1 MSPVLF
7 TYLLWV
13 MSFLA
18 IVVFICLYFI
28 TAGYGQFRTKRWG
41 YCIDNRVA
49 WFLMEAPVFFV
60 MLIIW
65 CRAGFPF
72 HLPELILLCL
82 FLVHYFQRSFVFP
95 SLMKGHSRMPLS
107 IMMIGIIFNVI
118 NGIMQGGGLFW
129 FPIPDYTQG
138 ASYLLRWNAI
148 VGIIVFLFGMIVN
161 CHSDY
166 VIRHLRQPGD
176 TRHYLPKAGFYR
188 YVTSANYFGELVEWI
203 GFAIAAANPAAWVFA
218 LWTGAN
224 LIPRAHAIHRKY
236 HEEFGDE
243 AVGTRR
249 RIIPLVY

>member
-41 YCIDNRVA
+41 YSIDNRVA

-72 HLPELILLCL
+72 HLPELILLGL

-95 SLMKGHSRMPLS
+95 CLMKGHSRMPLS

-129 FPIPDYTQG
+129 FPIPAYTQG

-166 VIRHLRQPGD
+166 VIRHLRQPGE
-176 TRHYLPKAGFYR
+176 TRHYLPQAGFYR

>member
-7 TYLLWV
+7 THLLWV

-41 YCIDNRVA
+41 YSIDNQVA

-65 CRAGFPF
+65 CRAEFPF
-72 HLPELILLCL
+72 HLPELILLGL

-129 FPIPDYTQG
+129 FPIPAYTQG

-161 CHSDY
+161 WHSDY
-166 VIRHLRQPGD
+166 VIRHLRQPGE
-176 TRHYLPKAGFYR
+176 TRHYLPQAGFYR

>member
-72 HLPELILLCL
+72 HLPELILLGL

-95 SLMKGHSRMPLS
+95 CLMKGHSRMPLS

-129 FPIPDYTQG
+129 FPIPAYTQG

-161 CHSDY
+161 WHSDY
-166 VIRHLRQPGD
+166 VIRHLRQPGE
-176 TRHYLPKAGFYR
+176 TRHYLPQAGFYR

>member
-41 YCIDNRVA
+41 YSIDNRVA

-72 HLPELILLCL
+72 HLPELILLGL
-82 FLVHYFQRSFVFP
+82 LLVHYFQRSFVFP

-107 IMMIGIIFNVI
+107 IMMIGILFNVI

-129 FPIPDYTQG
+129 FPITAYTQG

-161 CHSDY
+161 WHSDY
-166 VIRHLRQPGD
+166 VIRHLRQPGE
-176 TRHYLPKAGFYR
+176 TRHYLPQAGFYR

>member
-41 YCIDNRVA
+41 YSIDNRVA

-72 HLPELILLCL
+72 HLPELILLGL

-107 IMMIGIIFNVI
+107 IMMMGILFNVI

-129 FPIPDYTQG
+129 FPITAYTQG

-161 CHSDY
+161 WHSDY
-166 VIRHLRQPGD
+166 VIRHLRQPGE
-176 TRHYLPKAGFYR
+176 TRHYLPQAGFYR

>member
-41 YCIDNRVA
+41 YSIDNRVA

-72 HLPELILLCL
+72 HLPELILLGL

-129 FPIPDYTQG
+129 FPIPAYTQG

-161 CHSDY
+161 WHSDY

-176 TRHYLPKAGFYR
+176 TRHYLPQAGFYR

>member
-41 YCIDNRVA
+41 YSIDNRVA

-72 HLPELILLCL
+72 HLPELILLGL

-129 FPIPDYTQG
+129 FPIPAYAQG
-138 ASYLLRWNAI
+138 ASYLLRWNTI

-161 CHSDY
+161 WHSDY
-166 VIRHLRQPGD
+166 VIRHLRQPGE
-176 TRHYLPKAGFYR
+176 TRHYLPQAGFYR

-218 LWTGAN
+218 FWTGAN

>member
-41 YCIDNRVA
+41 YSIDNRVA

-72 HLPELILLCL
+72 HLPELILLGL

-129 FPIPDYTQG
+129 FPIPAYTQG

-161 CHSDY
+161 WHSDY

-176 TRHYLPKAGFYR
+176 TRHYLPQAGFYR

-203 GFAIAAANPAAWVFA
+203 GFAIAAASPAAWVFA

>member
-41 YCIDNRVA
+41 YSIDNRVA

-72 HLPELILLCL
+72 HLPELILLGL

-129 FPIPDYTQG
+129 FPIPAYTQG

-176 TRHYLPKAGFYR
+176 TRHYLPQAGFYR

>member
-41 YCIDNRVA
+41 YSIDNRVA

-72 HLPELILLCL
+72 HLPELILLGL

-95 SLMKGHSRMPLS
+95 CLMKGHSRMPLS

-129 FPIPDYTQG
+129 FPIPAYTQG

-176 TRHYLPKAGFYR
+176 TRHYLPQAGFYR

>member
-1 MSPVLF
+1 
-7 TYLLWV
+7 

-41 YCIDNRVA
+41 YSIDNRVA

-72 HLPELILLCL
+72 HLPELILLGL

-107 IMMIGIIFNVI
+107 IMMMGVLFNVI

-129 FPIPDYTQG
+129 FPITAYTQG

-176 TRHYLPKAGFYR
+176 TRHYLPQAGFYR

>member
-1 MSPVLF
+1 
-7 TYLLWV
+7 

-41 YCIDNRVA
+41 YSIDNRVA

-72 HLPELILLCL
+72 HLPELILLGL

-129 FPIPDYTQG
+129 FPIPAYTQG

-176 TRHYLPKAGFYR
+176 TRHYLPQAGFYR